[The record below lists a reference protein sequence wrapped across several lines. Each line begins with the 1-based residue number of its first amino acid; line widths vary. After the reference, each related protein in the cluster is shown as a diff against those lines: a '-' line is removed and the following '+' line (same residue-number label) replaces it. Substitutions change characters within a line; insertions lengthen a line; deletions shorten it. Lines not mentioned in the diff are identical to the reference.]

1 MNTIKFC
8 AKCGAPIG
16 PEQKFCGGC
25 GASIAEMEAEA
36 GISTQQAAPAQA
48 PVQQAQPVQQQAP
61 QYDQQYA
68 QPANNYTQAA
78 APAAAGSGGTGA
90 RGRAVLPCGR
100 GDAAG
105 GAAGCDPNVSAGT
118 RQRPPS
124 GFSQAAECFP
134 GTGDAD
140 PAAAGGAG
148 GADSHGAALHAAKR
162 EIAGYDCWNY

>member
-1 MNTIKFC
+1 MARSFKRPDEAAMQRVFARTSG
-8 AKCGAPIG
+8 GA
-16 PEQKFCGGC
+16 
-25 GASIAEMEAEA
+25 AEVVLRLAWLQGLHRAEITALRWDQVDFA
-36 GISTQQAAPAQA
+36 GR
-48 PVQQAQPVQQQAP
+48 
-61 QYDQQYA
+61 
-68 QPANNYTQAA
+68 
-78 APAAAGSGGTGA
+78 GTGA

-105 GAAGCDPNVSAGT
+105 GAVGCDPNVSAGT